1 MSPKDQVAANQL
13 PSSAIPSALPSA
25 PQKTTIPQQY
35 DGSQDVMVDF
45 NEKMAVSDGQPDVP
59 QSVEPS
65 AEAPPRQPETAQPAP
80 QPAAPPVP
88 AGAIRPPGDNAT
100 YGERLDY
107 ANAELAKDVRDP
119 VRAEQEA
126 AERREIMAIAKARNL
141 DNFKRG
147 VGHGTQNPNGVTDEQ
162 REAYWRGRAA
172 KGDKYAIG
180 QVQAIDARRAESLRR
195 QELDTPVKVET
206 VRQEGQANTEGVRGK
221 FMVEGKEIDARSALE
236 KAHLDSKTALE
247 AAKQDGDTKKA
258 IAALDNQTKLI
269 VGLATAVSKD
279 SAVSDADK
287 MTLDAY
293 ATTLKSLNEE
303 IRALRKPSDIAD
315 PKEIDDYNKKI
326 EALSGKLE
334 TARGNLDKFLNGL
347 SSRPK
352 RGGDNPA
359 PDGNAKPAGGGD
371 DYAEGTT
378 ATLKDGRTVRKVGN
392 KWVVEKQESVS
403 K

>member
-1 MSPKDQVAANQL
+1 
-13 PSSAIPSALPSA
+13 
-25 PQKTTIPQQY
+25 
-35 DGSQDVMVDF
+35 
-45 NEKMAVSDGQPDVP
+45 
-59 QSVEPS
+59 
-65 AEAPPRQPETAQPAP
+65 
-80 QPAAPPVP
+80 
-88 AGAIRPPGDNAT
+88 
-100 YGERLDY
+100 
-107 ANAELAKDVRDP
+107 
-119 VRAEQEA
+119 
-126 AERREIMAIAKARNL
+126 
-141 DNFKRG
+141 
-147 VGHGTQNPNGVTDEQ
+147 
-162 REAYWRGRAA
+162 
-172 KGDKYAIG
+172 
-180 QVQAIDARRAESLRR
+180 
-195 QELDTPVKVET
+195 LDTPVKVET

-221 FMVEGKEIDARSALE
+221 FMVEGKEIDAKSALE

-347 SSRPK
+347 SSRPNG
-352 RGGDNPA
+352 GGDNPT

-371 DYAEGTT
+371 PAAKKPPVRVNTRAERDALPAGTEYID
-378 ATLKDGRTVRKVGN
+378 AQGKRAI
-392 KWVVEKQESVS
+392 KQ
-403 K
+403 